1 MSSTIESMLEA
12 CRRTLVSRVFENQK
26 ELDALEE
33 VVVKIEASIESGEK
47 REWTENEITSE
58 LELTTDDCFV
68 SEAYIRV
75 IVNTLR
81 HRYRTEKLCSYIF
94 KPRHRCT
101 SLYDCEVCGTEGRYS
116 DSGHLRTKKAVPSP
130 KVLQ

>member
-1 MSSTIESMLEA
+1 MFTA
-12 CRRTLVSRVFENQK
+12 CRIMLRRFFGNEKQ
-26 ELDALEE
+26 LDALEE
-33 VVVKIEASIESGEK
+33 AVVKIEADIDSGKK

-58 LELTTDDCFV
+58 LERTTDDCFV

-75 IVNTLR
+75 LVNTLR
-81 HRYRTEKLCSYIF
+81 HRHRTEKVCSYIF

-116 DSGHLRTKKAVPSP
+116 DSGRLRTKKAVNP
-130 KVLQ
+130 